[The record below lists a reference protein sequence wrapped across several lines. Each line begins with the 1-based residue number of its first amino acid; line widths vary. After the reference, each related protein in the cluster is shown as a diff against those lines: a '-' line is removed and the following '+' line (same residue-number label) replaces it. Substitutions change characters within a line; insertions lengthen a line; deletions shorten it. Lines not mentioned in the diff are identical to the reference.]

1 MEEDKQRIGAGGK
14 RTALLHLGRRLREAR
29 RHSRRTQIDVAQE
42 LGTSPQ
48 TVRNWEA
55 GRHEPPPSAIKAL
68 VDCYGMSEE
77 DLLEGLDT
85 AIVPKAPGLRYNLV
99 VVEPQKLSDAR
110 REARLTQAEV
120 ADLTGLSLSA
130 IRRYEYGS
138 ANPET
143 GTLDTLA
150 SIYDKPAGWFTP
162 RGHFT
167 VKERY
172 QFQQSVRPRAADS
185 RNGDVV
191 IETYDKTREHLS
203 QEAVLRI
210 ARFIEFTVRLEVRAR
225 TSRPFLGFN
234 REPWRP

>member
-1 MEEDKQRIGAGGK
+1 MLPQNNPDRIRIVFDDHRLVANAG
-14 RTALLHLGRRLREAR
+14 LLLPATLAQHLG
-29 RHSRRTQIDVAQE
+29 Q
-42 LGTSPQ
+42 
-48 TVRNWEA
+48 
-55 GRHEPPPSAIKAL
+55 
-68 VDCYGMSEE
+68 
-77 DLLEGLDT
+77 
-85 AIVPKAPGLRYNLV
+85 
-99 VVEPQKLSDAR
+99 

-150 SIYDKPAGWFTP
+150 RIYDKPAGWFTP
-162 RGHFT
+162 RGYFT

>member
-1 MEEDKQRIGAGGK
+1 MEEDKRRIGAGGK

-68 VDCYGMSEE
+68 VACYGMSEE
-77 DLLEGLDT
+77 HLLEGLDT
-85 AIVPKAPGLRYNLV
+85 AIVPKAPGLRYNRV

-162 RGHFT
+162 RGDFT
-167 VKERY
+167 DEERY

-191 IETYDKTREHLS
+191 IETYDKIREHLS

-234 REPWRP
+234 RERWRP